1 MYVSKP
7 VAVLLGVAT
16 LWPLVYIV
24 IFTTSFFLVMSVED
38 QTRLDSLFRY
48 LFAAHILTMFLGIAL
63 LGFYVTHLFKNDRMP
78 SEQRILW
85 MLVLFMGN
93 VLAFPV
99 YWYLHVW
106 PKRAIAAAV

>member
-1 MYVSKP
+1 MHVSKP
-7 VAVLLGVAT
+7 VAALLGVVT
-16 LWPLVYIV
+16 LWPIIYIV
-24 IFTTSFFLVMSVED
+24 IFTTSFFLAMSVED
-38 QTRLDSLFRY
+38 QSRLDLMFRY

-63 LGFYVTHLFKNDRMP
+63 LAFYVTHLFKNDRMP

-93 VLAFPV
+93 ALAFPV

-106 PKRAIAAAV
+106 PTRAIAARV